1 MAGKEPS
8 FGLNS
13 FNKAKYKSE
22 TETVANAI
30 VNLLFG
36 RPGYFP
42 SMPDLGIHI
51 QDMMYMFWDEIDTDM
66 IKAKIAVQCE
76 TFKEYI
82 QSEELDVIK
91 SEYNGK
97 PLLLVVIPVQIKH
110 TQSDLGIGITQDKQ
124 GNLIYNY
131 VVDTTTD

>member
-22 TETVANAI
+22 TETIANSI

-91 SEYNGK
+91 TVYNDK
-97 PLLLVVIPVQIKH
+97 PLLLVVIPIQIKH